1 HLAKLRRL
9 VWHCFLHVPWHAP
22 RIGAAIQP
30 SHIERLDGLQAL
42 PIARAE
48 ERRDAKAFVATTKE
62 RVGELRRTWG
72 TRGAPDP
79 VIVDVDSVERQI
91 AVRRRA
97 EGWAGARA
105 GKLVAVWGRDSLR
118 EPRALDGAELAAL
131 LVALARVRGAVV
143 SGPGPSLGTLADRVS
158 GGDANGDG
166 ANGVGAR
173 SGIAGVLDRLIAGR
187 RVNAVIARGEDPDGG
202 GARLAEAFGARLHR
216 WYGAAE
222 VGLIAASCD
231 RSLHG
236 AALHVN
242 ADHLIVEIV
251 DDAGRVVP
259 PGARGRILVTD
270 LHNFAAPYL
279 RHELG
284 DRGRLLAAPC
294 SCGRALPLLEL
305 G

>member
-1 HLAKLRRL
+1 MRPIQAPPPTRLEPAPARARDTLIRLVSDLLRRSWSKVDATHYLDDYEASQWLPPTALRGLQLAKLRRL

-118 EPRALDGAELAAL
+118 EPRALDGAEL
-131 LVALARVRGAVV
+131 
-143 SGPGPSLGTLADRVS
+143 
-158 GGDANGDG
+158 
-166 ANGVGAR
+166 
-173 SGIAGVLDRLIAGR
+173 
-187 RVNAVIARGEDPDGG
+187 
-202 GARLAEAFGARLHR
+202 
-216 WYGAAE
+216 
-222 VGLIAASCD
+222 
-231 RSLHG
+231 
-236 AALHVN
+236 
-242 ADHLIVEIV
+242 
-251 DDAGRVVP
+251 
-259 PGARGRILVTD
+259 
-270 LHNFAAPYL
+270 
-279 RHELG
+279 
-284 DRGRLLAAPC
+284 
-294 SCGRALPLLEL
+294 
-305 G
+305 